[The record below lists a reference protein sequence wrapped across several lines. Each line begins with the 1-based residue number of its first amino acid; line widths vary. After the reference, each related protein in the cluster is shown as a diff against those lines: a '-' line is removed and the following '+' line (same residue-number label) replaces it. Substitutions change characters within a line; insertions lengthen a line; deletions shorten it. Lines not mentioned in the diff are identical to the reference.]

1 MKSNTSGRVRSIF
14 VHLVL
19 IFLSFLCL
27 FFFYILIVNATR
39 SHADLQKG
47 FSALPGKYFLENL
60 KNVAND
66 GSFPMFRGI
75 LNSVVV
81 SSCSAALCT
90 YFSSLTAYG
99 LYAYDFKMKKAAF
112 TFIMAIL
119 VMPTQ
124 VTAMGFLRL
133 ITKMGMY
140 DSLLPLII
148 PSIAS
153 PAVFYFMYSY
163 LQSSLPLSLV
173 EAARID
179 GSGEFRTFNSIVLP
193 IMKPAVAVQAIFTFV
208 GSWNN
213 YFVPALIIQS
223 KSKMTVPILIAT
235 LRGADYMNF
244 DMGKIYMMI
253 TVAIIAKK
261 RNYPTTRE
269 KFPPA
274 KVVAKQA
281 LDSFWGLFFPFG
293 IILGMRFGMFTPS
306 EGGAVAVLYCFVI
319 GKLVYKRLSF
329 RKHFVP
335 IVLDTIAGTSSVVLI
350 MVSASVFG
358 QYMTWINLPKIVPT
372 AVLNLTSNKYAF
384 LMLTNVILL
393 IMGMFLEGGAALM
406 IITPLLLPVARS
418 LGIGVY
424 HFGLVAIVNIM
435 IGGITPP
442 FGSMMFTTCGITK
455 CPISDFLKEVWPFI
469 VCLVLVLLLLT
480 FCPTLINI
488 VPDLIYGA
496 EGGI

>member
-1 MKSNTSGRVRSIF
+1 MTLTFTQIIPILLVFLLYFAGLPIVYALFGSTF
-14 VHLVL
+14 FYFLVL
-19 IFLSFLCL
+19 DPSTQCWLLLQKVMNSTQSFSMLAIPFFIMSGSVMNFGGISDKMMDFCECVTGHMRGGLAQVNVLLSMLMGGCSGSANADCAMQSKMLVPEMEKRGYSKAFSAA
-27 FFFYILIVNATR
+27 ITAASSAATPVIPPGVNLIVYCLIAQASLGRTF
-39 SHADLQKG
+39 AAG
-47 FSALPGKYFLENL
+47 YVP
-60 KNVAND
+60 
-66 GSFPMFRGI
+66 GI
-75 LNSVVV
+75 LM
-81 SSCSAALCT
+81 
-90 YFSSLTAYG
+90 SLA
-99 LYAYDFKMKKAAF
+99 
-112 TFIMAIL
+112 
-119 VMPTQ
+119 
-124 VTAMGFLRL
+124 
-133 ITKMGMY
+133 
-140 DSLLPLII
+140 
-148 PSIAS
+148 
-153 PAVFYFMYSY
+153 
-163 LQSSLPLSLV
+163 
-173 EAARID
+173 
-179 GSGEFRTFNSIVLP
+179 
-193 IMKPAVAVQAIFTFV
+193 
-208 GSWNN
+208 
-213 YFVPALIIQS
+213 
-223 KSKMTVPILIAT
+223 
-235 LRGADYMNF
+235 
-244 DMGKIYMMI
+244 MMI

-274 KVVAKQA
+274 KVIAKQA
-281 LDSFWGLFFPFG
+281 LDSFWGLF
-293 IILGMRFGMFTPS
+293 
-306 EGGAVAVLYCFVI
+306 
-319 GKLVYKRLSF
+319 F

-358 QYMTWINLPKIVPT
+358 QYMTWINLPKIVTT
-372 AVLNLTSNKYAF
+372 AVLNLTSNKYVF
-384 LMLTNVILL
+384 LLLTNVILL

-480 FCPTLINI
+480 FFPTLINI

>member
-1 MKSNTSGRVRSIF
+1 MS
-14 VHLVL
+14 
-19 IFLSFLCL
+19 LS
-27 FFFYILIVNATR
+27 
-39 SHADLQKG
+39 
-47 FSALPGKYFLENL
+47 
-60 KNVAND
+60 
-66 GSFPMFRGI
+66 
-75 LNSVVV
+75 
-81 SSCSAALCT
+81 
-90 YFSSLTAYG
+90 
-99 LYAYDFKMKKAAF
+99 
-112 TFIMAIL
+112 
-119 VMPTQ
+119 
-124 VTAMGFLRL
+124 
-133 ITKMGMY
+133 
-140 DSLLPLII
+140 
-148 PSIAS
+148 
-153 PAVFYFMYSY
+153 
-163 LQSSLPLSLV
+163 
-173 EAARID
+173 
-179 GSGEFRTFNSIVLP
+179 
-193 IMKPAVAVQAIFTFV
+193 
-208 GSWNN
+208 
-213 YFVPALIIQS
+213 
-223 KSKMTVPILIAT
+223 
-235 LRGADYMNF
+235 
-244 DMGKIYMMI
+244 MMI

-358 QYMTWINLPKIVPT
+358 QYMTWINLPKIVTT

-469 VCLVLVLLLLT
+469 VCLILVLLLLT

-496 EGGI
+496 EV